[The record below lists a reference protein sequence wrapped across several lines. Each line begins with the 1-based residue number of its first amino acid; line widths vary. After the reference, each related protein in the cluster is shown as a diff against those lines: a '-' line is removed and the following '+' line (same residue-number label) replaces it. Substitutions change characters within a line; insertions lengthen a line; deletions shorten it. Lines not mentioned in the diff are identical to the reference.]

1 MGSSQSRETHR
12 QEQGA
17 ARSGHGQADG
27 TLAAGLWAEPGGWQW
42 SLGSLSPP
50 AHARTQLAPKGANQC
65 GGWRGPGRAGDTE
78 QCTAQL
84 PPPPPP
90 GREISAPHPREGFDL
105 QPPVTLTP
113 LQLGPLAPGA
123 GGERPQGACSS
134 TETPPQPLRIGVSS
148 LGNRDP
154 KPTGSG
160 ERFMALQLRSSDTS
174 GGSHGVRSRGG
185 GLLPLPFLAPRPP
198 ASSAC
203 GPFLTFRA
211 SSPGSSHKPPR

>member
-1 MGSSQSRETHR
+1 MGTGRPTGRWRQGCGQSL
-12 QEQGA
+12 GA
-17 ARSGHGQADG
+17 GS
-27 TLAAGLWAEPGGWQW
+27 GLWALYRLLPTPEPSWLQKGQTSVGAGGAQAGRGTQNSAQPSCPHPHHQGVRSAHPTPGKALICSHLSHSHHC
-42 SLGSLSPP
+42 SLG
-50 AHARTQLAPKGANQC
+50 
-65 GGWRGPGRAGDTE
+65 
-78 QCTAQL
+78 
-84 PPPPPP
+84 
-90 GREISAPHPREGFDL
+90 
-105 QPPVTLTP
+105 
-113 LQLGPLAPGA
+113 PGA

>member
-105 QPPVTLTP
+105 QPPVTLAP
-113 LQLGPLAPGA
+113 LQLGPRGGGRAPTGSLLFN
-123 GGERPQGACSS
+123 RD
-134 TETPPQPLRIGVSS
+134 PPQPLRIGVSS
-148 LGNRDP
+148 LGNKGPQTHWLRREVHGLTAP
-154 KPTGSG
+154 
-160 ERFMALQLRSSDTS
+160 QLRYQW
-174 GGSHGVRSRGG
+174 GVSRGKIKRWG
-185 GLLPLPFLAPRPP
+185 APPFAF
-198 ASSAC
+198 S
-203 GPFLTFRA
+203 
-211 SSPGSSHKPPR
+211 GS